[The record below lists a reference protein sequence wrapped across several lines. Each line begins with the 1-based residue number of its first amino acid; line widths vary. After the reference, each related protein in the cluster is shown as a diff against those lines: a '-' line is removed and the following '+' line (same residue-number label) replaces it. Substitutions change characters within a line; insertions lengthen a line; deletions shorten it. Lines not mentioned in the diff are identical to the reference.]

1 MSNLWK
7 DLRYAVRMMLR
18 QPGFTVVAILTLGLG
33 IGANSAIFSVVNAV
47 LLRPLPYPAPEQLVM
62 LWESKTEQGLGGAR
76 FKGTVSF
83 SNFKDWREQNDS
95 FADLAAYQQAGYSLP
110 GKDAPE
116 RVTGATVTPNFF
128 DVIGVQP
135 QMGRGFGEAGKQP
148 GGSRLVVLSDALWR
162 RNFGAD
168 ARVIGK
174 EITLSGEQYTVV
186 GVMPA
191 GFQFPSRSTQLWTP
205 LDLTP
210 DQLTNRD
217 NHWLMVLGRLK
228 PTSTLEQAQSGMSTI
243 ASRIEQQYPDIQAG
257 RGVQLVSLQ
266 EELVQFVR
274 PALLVLLGAV
284 GFVLLIA
291 CTNVANLL
299 LARSAARRR
308 EIAIRTALGA
318 GRWRLIRQFLTES
331 VLLFIL
337 GGTLGLLISK
347 WGVDLLV
354 NWASGF
360 MPRAGEVRLDSRVV
374 GFTLLLSLLT
384 GVIFGLAPAIQ
395 SSKTDV
401 QSALK
406 EGGNSGQSPR
416 RNWIRS
422 ALVVA
427 EIAAALVLLVG
438 AGLLIKSFTHLLNTD
453 PGVQAENVLTMGL
466 TLPQSL
472 YSTHQSRTIFYR
484 QVLERVGATP
494 GVESAG
500 VVNLLPIQNSGYNG
514 KIWIEGEAVPQP
526 GSEPI
531 AEYRATSPDYFR
543 ALGIPLVQGRFFNQQ
558 DREKALPVA
567 IINQTFVKRYLQGRD
582 PLGSRIRK
590 EDTEWLTVV
599 GVVGDVRQSGLTQN
613 IMPEVY
619 TPYAQPESGTLTQG
633 MTLVVRATGETAEV
647 VSNVRRAVQQVDP
660 NQPVH
665 NVQTMQE
672 VIYRSVSDRR
682 LTMTLLTI
690 FAGVALFLA
699 MIGIYSVMSYV
710 VTQNTR
716 EIGIRMALGAQG
728 GDVLKLVVGQ
738 GLMLALVGIV
748 VGLVA
753 SLALTR
759 LIKSLLFGVTATDP
773 LTFIYVSLFLVLVAV
788 LACYLPARRATR
800 VDPMVA
806 LRYE

>member
-47 LLRPLPYPAPEQLVM
+47 LLKPLPYPEPEQLVM
-62 LWESKTEQGLGGAR
+62 LWESKTEAGMGAR

-83 SNFKDWREQNDS
+83 PNFKDWREQNDS
-95 FADLAAYQQAGYSLP
+95 FRDLAAYQQAGYSLP

-116 RVTGATVTPNFF
+116 RVTGTMVSPNFF
-128 DVIGVQP
+128 DVIGVRP
-135 QMGRGFGEAGKQP
+135 QTGRAFSEAEKEP
-148 GGSRLVVLSDALWR
+148 GASRVVVLSDALWR
-162 RNFGAD
+162 RNFGGD
-168 ARVIGK
+168 AGLIGRQ
-174 EITLSGEQYTVV
+174 ITLSGEAYTVI
-186 GVMPA
+186 GVMPQ

-228 PTSTLEQAQSGMSTI
+228 PAATLEQAQAGMSTI
-243 ASRIEQQYPDIQAG
+243 ASRIEQQYPDIQTG
-257 RGVQLVSLQ
+257 RDIQLVPLQ

-347 WGVDLLV
+347 WGMDFLV

-360 MPRAGEVRLDSRVV
+360 MPRAGEVRLDARVV
-374 GFTLLLSLLT
+374 GFTLLLSFLT

-406 EGGNSGQSPR
+406 EGGNSGQSQR

-422 ALVVA
+422 GLVIA

-438 AGLLIKSFTHLLNTD
+438 AGLLIKSFNRLLTTD
-453 PGVQAENVLTMGL
+453 TGVKAENVITMGL

-472 YSTHQSRTIFYR
+472 YSTQQSRTLFYQ
-484 QVLERVGATP
+484 QVLERVASTA

-514 KIWIEGEAVPQP
+514 KIWIEAEAVPQP

-543 ALGIPLVQGRFFNQQ
+543 ALGIPLVEGRFFNQQ
-558 DREKALPVA
+558 DRERAVPVA
-567 IINQTFVKRYLQGRD
+567 IVNQTFVKRYLRGRD

-590 EDTEWLTVV
+590 EETEWLMVV

-633 MTLVVRATGETAEV
+633 MTLVVRATGDSAETVA
-647 VSNVRRAVQQVDP
+647 NVRRAVLQVDP
-660 NQPVH
+660 AQPVH

-682 LTMTLLTI
+682 LTMMLLTI

-728 GDVLKLVVGQ
+728 RDVLKLVVGQ
-738 GLMLALVGIV
+738 GLMLTIVGIAL
-748 VGLVA
+748 GLAA

-773 LTFIYVSLFLVLVAV
+773 LTFTCVSLFLILVAV
-788 LACYLPARRATR
+788 LACYIPARRATR

>member
-1 MSNLWK
+1 MTNLWK

-18 QPGFTVVAILTLGLG
+18 QPGFTVVAVLTLGLG

-47 LLRPLPYPAPEQLVM
+47 LLKPLPYPSPEQLVM
-62 LWESKTEQGLGGAR
+62 LWESKTESSLGSR
-76 FKGTVSF
+76 FKGTASYP
-83 SNFKDWREQNDS
+83 NFKDWREQNDS
-95 FADLAAYQQAGYSLP
+95 FADLAAYQQAGYSLA

-116 RVTGATVTPNFF
+116 RVTGTMVTPNFF
-128 DVIGVQP
+128 DVIGVRP
-135 QMGRGFGEAGKQP
+135 QAGRAFNEGEMQP
-148 GGSRLVVLSDALWR
+148 GSTRVVILSDALWR
-162 RNFGAD
+162 RSFGGD
-168 ARVIGK
+168 GSIIGK
-174 EITLSGEQYTVV
+174 QVTLSGEQYTVV
-186 GVMPA
+186 GIAPE
-191 GFQFPSRSTQLWTP
+191 GFQFPSRTTQLWTP
-205 LDLTP
+205 LDLSP

-228 PTSTLEQAQSGMSTI
+228 PGATLEQAQSGMSTI
-243 ASRIEQQYPDIQAG
+243 ASRIEGQYPDIQTG
-257 RGVQLVSLQ
+257 RTVQLVPLQ

-331 VLLFIL
+331 VVLFIL
-337 GGTLGLLISK
+337 GGALGLLISK
-347 WGVDLLV
+347 WGVDFLV
-354 NWASGF
+354 SWASAF
-360 MPRAGEVRLDSRVV
+360 MPRAGEVKLDARVV
-374 GFTLLLSLLT
+374 GFTLLLSFLT

-438 AGLLIKSFTHLLNTD
+438 AGLLIKSFAQLLRTD
-453 PGVQAENVLTMGL
+453 PGVRAENVLTMGL
-466 TLPQSL
+466 TLPQTL
-472 YSTHQSRTIFYR
+472 YSTHQSRTLFYQ
-484 QVLERVGATP
+484 QVLERVESIP

-500 VVNLLPIQNSGYNG
+500 VVNLLPIQSSGYNG
-514 KIWIEGEAVPQP
+514 KIWVEGEPAPQP

-543 ALGIPLVQGRFFNQQ
+543 ALGIPLAQGRFFNQQ
-558 DREKALPVA
+558 DREKNVAVA
-567 IINQTFVKRYLQGRD
+567 IVNQTFARRYLQGRN
-582 PLGSRIRK
+582 PLGSRVRK
-590 EDTEWLTVV
+590 EETEWLTVV

-619 TPYAQPESGTLTQG
+619 TPYAQAESGTLTQG
-633 MTLVVRATGETAEV
+633 MTLVVRATGEPTEV
-647 VSNVRRAVQQVDP
+647 ITHIRRAISQIDP
-660 NQPVH
+660 AQPVH

-682 LTMTLLTI
+682 LTMMLLSV

-699 MIGIYSVMSYV
+699 MIGIYSVMSYT

-728 GDVLKLVVGQ
+728 ADVLKLIVGQ
-738 GLMLALVGIV
+738 GLLLTIIGITLGLA
-748 VGLVA
+748 A
-753 SLALTR
+753 SLVLTR

-773 LTFIYVSLFLVLVAV
+773 LTFVYVSLFLILVAV
-788 LACYLPARRATR
+788 LACYIPARRATR
-800 VDPMVA
+800 VDPMIA